1 MQWVKKINNIALR
14 YIQNKEYELVYVVHR
29 KSISLRDSSQSKKFV
44 YSESRDSHNSLISS
58 SKVCWVL
65 YKSILLY
72 NMFIGLFQSSLD
84 ISYLFI
90 KYLTF
95 SPIIYI
101 YIVYFILTRYTIYI
115 KKEVIKVKIM
125 KT

>member
-1 MQWVKKINNIALR
+1 MIYDVPKL
-14 YIQNKEYELVYVVHR
+14 
-29 KSISLRDSSQSKKFV
+29 F
-44 YSESRDSHNSLISS
+44 ESRDSHNSLIEVATQISS

-84 ISYLFI
+84 ISCLFI

-95 SPIIYI
+95 SPIMVVQLYNE
-101 YIVYFILTRYTIYI
+101 YLTIWLYNWFGLF
-115 KKEVIKVKIM
+115 IKVHINLILLFSN
-125 KT
+125 TVFIEHVFVD

>member
-1 MQWVKKINNIALR
+1 MVGKKNNIALR

-29 KSISLRDSSQSKKFV
+29 KSISLRDSFRSNKFV
-44 YSESRDSHNSLISS
+44 YSESRDSHNSLTEVATQICN

-65 YKSILLY
+65 YESILLY

-95 SPIIYI
+95 SPILVVQLYNE
-101 YIVYFILTRYTIYI
+101 YLTI
-115 KKEVIKVKIM
+115 
-125 KT
+125 

>member
-1 MQWVKKINNIALR
+1 MLR
-14 YIQNKEYELVYVVHR
+14 ESFR
-29 KSISLRDSSQSKKFV
+29 SKRFV
-44 YSESRDSHNSLISS
+44 YSESRDSHNSLIEVATQISS

-95 SPIIYI
+95 SPIMVVQLYNE
-101 YIVYFILTRYTIYI
+101 YLTI
-115 KKEVIKVKIM
+115 
-125 KT
+125 